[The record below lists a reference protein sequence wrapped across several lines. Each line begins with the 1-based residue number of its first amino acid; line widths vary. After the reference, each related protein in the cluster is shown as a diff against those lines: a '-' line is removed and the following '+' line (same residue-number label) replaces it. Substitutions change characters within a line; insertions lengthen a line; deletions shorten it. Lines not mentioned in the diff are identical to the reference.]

1 MAQVIFYCRRL
12 LPLSDLDSACLIQI
26 TKIHTRIQAHTH
38 KLTRTHSVAHTY
50 TYNDS
55 SATSF
60 ALFELFSFSVCL
72 PSHESRS
79 LCVQCVCLVCVC
91 VCLFAVCVPVCVRI
105 SCVLMNLYRQPAL
118 LFVNAVN
125 WAKAKRFVLASPY
138 VAYSPSSWPALAA
151 ADPSPMAP
159 NDDPYASPGHRR
171 NTPDRR
177 LQLVRA
183 GSALTF
189 PLSPSFFVDTL

>member
-1 MAQVIFYCRRL
+1 MKAITSNFNANTEKHTHTHTGTHCPPYSISLTLTLAGRPARTHTHMSFKFYTHCRLMAQVIFYCRRL

-26 TKIHTRIQAHTH
+26 TKIHTRIQAHTQ
-38 KLTRTHSVAHTY
+38 THTNTHYGAHTY

-79 LCVQCVCLVCVC
+79 LCVQCVC
-91 VCLFAVCVPVCVRI
+91 VCLFAVCVRVCVRI

-125 WAKAKRFVLASPY
+125 
-138 VAYSPSSWPALAA
+138 
-151 ADPSPMAP
+151 
-159 NDDPYASPGHRR
+159 
-171 NTPDRR
+171 
-177 LQLVRA
+177 
-183 GSALTF
+183 
-189 PLSPSFFVDTL
+189 

>member
-1 MAQVIFYCRRL
+1 MSFKFYTHCRLMAQVIFYCRRL

-38 KLTRTHSVAHTY
+38 KHTRTHSVAHTY

-91 VCLFAVCVPVCVRI
+91 VSVCRVCA
-105 SCVLMNLYRQPAL
+105 CVCTY
-118 LFVNAVN
+118 FVCFNESVQTAC
-125 WAKAKRFVLASPY
+125 
-138 VAYSPSSWPALAA
+138 PSICKC
-151 ADPSPMAP
+151 
-159 NDDPYASPGHRR
+159 R
-171 NTPDRR
+171 
-177 LQLVRA
+177 
-183 GSALTF
+183 
-189 PLSPSFFVDTL
+189 